1 MDIKFKNIAK
11 RYEGNIDYTLE
22 DINLDIKTGEFVALL
37 GPSGCGKTTL
47 LRMVAGLN
55 SITKGELIF
64 GNTKV
69 NNLEPKDRNLAMV
82 FQSYALYPHMTV
94 YKNMA
99 YSLQI
104 KGVRKE
110 QIDRRVKAVAKIL
123 EIDHLLFNKPSEI
136 SGGQRQRV
144 ALGRAVVRK
153 PAIFLMDE
161 PLSNL
166 DAKLRESMRVEL
178 VKIHKLA
185 GSTTLYVTHDQLEA
199 MTMADKIVL
208 FNNKKIQQVGSP
220 SELYNEPANLFVA
233 NFIGSPSM
241 NFIDIIKKDSKISF
255 VDIKQ
260 EIKLPK
266 KLDDLIEEKEC
277 VLGIRPEN
285 LEIHKTKPTKIK
297 NVIEVVVITSELLG
311 KETVIIGEYAA
322 KKQLKVVVPHQEKFT
337 IGDRIWVTWDDS
349 RLHIFDKETT
359 KRLNK

>member
-1 MDIKFKNIAK
+1 MNIKLKNISK

-22 DINLDIKTGEFVALL
+22 NINLDIESGEFVALL

-69 NNLEPKDRNLAMV
+69 NNIEPKNRDLAMV

-104 KGVRKE
+104 KGVKKE
-110 QIDRRVKAVAKIL
+110 QIDTRVKSVAKIL
-123 EIDHLLFNKPSEI
+123 EIEHLLFNKPSEI

-153 PAIFLMDE
+153 PSIFLMDE

-185 GSTTLYVTHDQLEA
+185 KSTTLYVTHDQLEA

-208 FNNKKIQQVGSP
+208 FNNSKIQQTGTP
-220 SELYNEPANLFVA
+220 TEMYNKPANLFVA

-241 NFIDIIKKDSKISF
+241 NFIDIKKINGKFIVSELKQKFTLSDKTLKKLGRFDEVVIGIRAEKISLHEN
-255 VDIKQ
+255 K
-260 EIKLPK
+260 PK
-266 KLDDLIEEKEC
+266 CES
-277 VLGIRPEN
+277 IR
-285 LEIHKTKPTKIK
+285 
-297 NVIEVVVITSELLG
+297 VIVSTSELLG
-311 KETVIIGEYAA
+311 KETVVNVEYFNKKKIQILLPKQVKYKIGQELFITFKETDIHFFD
-322 KKQLKVVVPHQEKFT
+322 KKT
-337 IGDRIWVTWDDS
+337 TDRI
-349 RLHIFDKETT
+349 
-359 KRLNK
+359 

>member
-11 RYEGNIDYTLE
+11 RYAGNIEYTLE
-22 DINLDIKTGEFVALL
+22 NINLDIKSGEFVALL

-69 NNLEPKDRNLAMV
+69 NNLEPKDRDLAMV

-104 KGVRKE
+104 KGVKKE
-110 QIDRRVKAVAKIL
+110 QIDKRVKSVAKIL

-153 PAIFLMDE
+153 PSIFLMDE

-166 DAKLRESMRVEL
+166 DAKLRESMRIEL

-185 GSTTLYVTHDQLEA
+185 ESTTLYVTHDQLEA

-208 FNNKKIQQVGSP
+208 FNDKKIQQVGSP
-220 SELYNEPANLFVA
+220 TEMYNKPANLFVA

-241 NFIDIIKKDSKISF
+241 NFIEVTKTKDSLKF
-255 VDIKQ
+255 NDIDDSINLSPKLMKKMKDEQ
-260 EIKLPK
+260 EVVIG
-266 KLDDLIEEKEC
+266 
-277 VLGIRPEN
+277 VRPEK
-285 LEIHKTKPTKIK
+285 LSISTTKPKEAH
-297 NVIEVVVITSELLG
+297 VEVVVITSELLG
-311 KETVIIGEYAA
+311 KETVVSSEYAP
-322 KKQLKVVVPHQEKFT
+322 KKLIQVVIPGQVNYK
-337 IGDRIWVTWDDS
+337 IGT
-349 RLHIFDKETT
+349 RLFVAFKEEDVHLFDKKTT
-359 KRLNK
+359 NRI

>member
-1 MDIKFKNIAK
+1 MDIKFNNIAK
-11 RYEGNIDYTLE
+11 RYEGNIEYTLE
-22 DINLDIKTGEFVALL
+22 NINLEIKSGEFVALL

-55 SITKGELIF
+55 SITKGDLVF

-69 NNLEPKDRNLAMV
+69 NNIEPKNRDLAMV

-104 KGVRKE
+104 KGVKKE
-110 QIDRRVKAVAKIL
+110 QIDKRVKSVAKIL

-153 PAIFLMDE
+153 PSIFLMDE

-185 GSTTLYVTHDQLEA
+185 QSTTLYVTHDQLEA

-208 FNNKKIQQVGSP
+208 FNNKKIQQVGTP
-220 SELYNEPANLFVA
+220 TEMYNKPANLFVA

-241 NFIDIIKKDSKISF
+241 NFINIVKRDKGYQIKELSQKVSLSPTTLKKISKF
-255 VDIKQ
+255 DNV
-260 EIKLPK
+260 
-266 KLDDLIEEKEC
+266 
-277 VLGIRPEN
+277 VMGIRPEKVIIT
-285 LEIHKTKPTKIK
+285 ESKPKGDSIK
-297 NVIEVVVITSELLG
+297 VIVVTSELLG
-311 KETVIIGEYAA
+311 KETVINVEYSA
-322 KKQLKVVVPHQEKFT
+322 KKKIQVLLPKQVKYN
-337 IGDRIWVTWDDS
+337 IGDELYVKFDEKDIHLFDAESTNRI
-349 RLHIFDKETT
+349 
-359 KRLNK
+359 

>member
-1 MDIKFKNIAK
+1 MDIKIKNVAK

-22 DINLDIKTGEFVALL
+22 DINLDIKSGEFVALL

-69 NNLEPKDRNLAMV
+69 NDIEPKDRDLAMV
-82 FQSYALYPHMTV
+82 FQSYALYPHLTV

-110 QIDRRVKAVAKIL
+110 QIDKRVKSVAKIL

-153 PAIFLMDE
+153 PSIFLMDE

-166 DAKLRESMRVEL
+166 DAKLREAMRVEL
-178 VKIHKLA
+178 VKIHKLV
-185 GSTTLYVTHDQLEA
+185 GSTTLYVTHDQIEA
-199 MTMADKIVL
+199 MTMADRIVL
-208 FNNKKIQQVGSP
+208 FNDKKIQQVGSP
-220 SELYNEPANLFVA
+220 TEMYNRPANLFVA

-241 NFIDIIKKDSKISF
+241 NFIDVEIKNKKA
-255 VDIKQ
+255 KMLLTGK
-260 EIKLPK
+260 EIKLSK
-266 KLDDLIEEKEC
+266 KIIEEANGKK
-277 VLGIRPEN
+277 VVIGIRPEN
-285 LEIHKTKPTKIK
+285 MKIATKTKSKLEAA
-297 NVIEVVVITSELLG
+297 VIVSELLG
-311 KETVIIGEYAA
+311 KETSIVSEYAPKKTISIVIPKQIKINIGEKIY
-322 KKQLKVVVPHQEKFT
+322 LDF
-337 IGDRIWVTWDDS
+337 DDKH
-349 RLHIFDKETT
+349 LHVFDAETT
-359 KRLNK
+359 QRIN